1 MTERNPARGGPTNPL
16 IAMTGFSDPRI
27 VLGHIVTLLVV
38 VTALWLGAPFSPTI
52 VGGLIA
58 IVALHITRTLTLL
71 IVGPDSAGARLPPAD
86 QPGAPSARTVIVWV
100 IALVV
105 LPLWAGLFW
114 LAGPVRIGPPPVAF
128 GSAVLER
135 VTTRDLETLDWCIT
149 RNGRDLPVLR
159 AIPSEATDARRYTD
173 NFETMIIE
181 FSVHPNGSVVRLYQ
195 TGGSALPEQYIR
207 GVTRC
212 APA

>member
-1 MTERNPARGGPTNPL
+1 MTERTPARGGPTNPL

-38 VTALWLGAPFSPTI
+38 LTALWLGAPASPTI
-52 VGGLIA
+52 VGGLFAIA
-58 IVALHITRTLTLL
+58 VLHFTRAFL
-71 IVGPDSAGARLPPAD
+71 IVGPSGAGARVPAAD

-100 IALVV
+100 FMLAV
-105 LPLWAGLFW
+105 LPLWIGLLW
-114 LAGPVRIGPPPVAF
+114 LAGPVRLGPPPVAF

-135 VTTRDLETLDWCIT
+135 VTARDFETLDWCIAK
-149 RNGRDLPVLR
+149 NGRDLPILR
-159 AIPSEATDARRYTD
+159 SIPSEATDTRRYTD

-181 FSVHPNGSVVRLYQ
+181 VSAHPTGSVVRLYQ
-195 TGGSALPEQYIR
+195 TGDAALPEQYIG

-212 APA
+212 APAQ